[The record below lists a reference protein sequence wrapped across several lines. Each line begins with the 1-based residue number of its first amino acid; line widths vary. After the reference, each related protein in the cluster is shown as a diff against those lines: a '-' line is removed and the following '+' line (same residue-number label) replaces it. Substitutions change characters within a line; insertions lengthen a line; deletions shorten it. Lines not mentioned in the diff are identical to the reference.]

1 VCCGSWTL
9 RRSGGVIDPA
19 AVSWIGTTIEL
30 ANVQLWLQLG
40 FEFPQ
45 NGRETPLVSCGV
57 GMVGAKVRF
66 ADCQGAFVKGSG
78 AGQVTLVALDP
89 PKGVEAGGSAGV
101 VGAKVGLAD
110 GQGALM
116 MGAGPPRSPR

>member
-1 VCCGSWTL
+1 MVWPMSPGAMACSRRVLCSWTL

-45 NGRETPLVSCGV
+45 NGRETPLVPCGV
-57 GMVGAKVRF
+57 GMVGAKARF
-66 ADCQGAFVKGSG
+66 EDGSG
-78 AGQVTLVALDP
+78 TLV
-89 PKGVEAGGSAGV
+89 
-101 VGAKVGLAD
+101 
-110 GQGALM
+110 
-116 MGAGPPRSPR
+116 